1 MIRLSL
7 IIPTHNRSERLI
19 AALESVIRQD
29 LPAADDEGGVVAR
42 MEVEWV
48 DNTVRDLTGLAE
60 ALQDHT
66 DRDVSAIIGNGI
78 PQQAYRFV
86 RHKRVTF

>member
-29 LPAADDEGGVVAR
+29 LPAADWECVV
-42 MEVEWV
+42 
-48 DNTVRDLTGLAE
+48 
-60 ALQDHT
+60 
-66 DRDVSAIIGNGI
+66 VSLSLIHI
-78 PQQAYRFV
+78 
-86 RHKRVTF
+86 

>member
-29 LPAADDEGGVVAR
+29 LPAADWECVVVSNNSTDDTVAR
-42 MEVEWV
+42 F
-48 DNTVRDLTGLAE
+48 
-60 ALQDHT
+60 
-66 DRDVSAIIGNGI
+66 GI
-78 PQQAYRFV
+78 LRPVIPA
-86 RHKRVTF
+86 